1 MWTVK
6 DSKIGKV
13 VSTSDPQA
21 TAAVAKSTS
30 PRGRREKPAKPTKAS
45 AAAAAPRAAA
55 ARKRKATDDAAA
67 DTGHPLKVTAAAAPT
82 ASSAIVSS
90 NPQKKQKKNAKAGK
104 KHKPAT
110 TTTALT
116 PVQVDFNAIP
126 WAEVQP
132 GDGFLMGDDQ
142 APGGFL
148 SLEEIDGVDVE
159 YEVTGGGK
167 MISFKKV
174 KDHEIKGKPASNEA
188 PLSDMDMSSF
198 VHIDDFVEGEQGLD
212 GWNTEDEEDAIEMD
226 ADSAQDEQE
235 EGEEEEEAEAALLT
249 LATHKDALPH
259 NPGAKILKG
268 AAVVNGGAPMPSPHT
283 PADESDSNFDV
294 SAWDSL
300 NLVPEL
306 MKGLQAQRFSAP
318 SEIQAKTLP
327 AAMGGTRDVI
337 GAAQT
342 GSGKTLAFGLPILQ
356 SIAQRTVVT
365 KDPGLHALIL
375 TPTRELAMQV
385 TDHLQNTAK
394 FMSVRI
400 VSIVGGMSIPKQ
412 KRQLLMKPDILV
424 ATPGRLWELASEDEN
439 LLAKLRNI
447 KFLAI
452 DEADRMLE
460 AGHFKDLDSILNA
473 ISLNRADKP
482 ANLVRRT
489 FIFSATLVHDP
500 RMKQKLKSKPF
511 KKGKGGGGPSMENL
525 LKRLEFQDKNP
536 LYVNCLP
543 DQVTA
548 DNLLETRIEC
558 LHTDKDA
565 FLYYILIRYPGRTI
579 VFVNSIDAIRRLV
592 PVLTHM
598 RIKAFGLHAEMQQRQ
613 RLKNL
618 DRFKESTSSVLIASD
633 VAARGLDIPHIEHV
647 VHYQLPR
654 SADLYVHRSG
664 RTARASAEGVSVMM
678 ISPQEVGMYK
688 KICSV
693 LGKTEGVPE
702 FPVDRSLL
710 SGIKTRMSL
719 AKKIDEIEH
728 RKQKKAH
735 EKNWFM
741 KAAEEMDVELDTD
754 FIDSRLTGGE
764 QDTERSKTI
773 AKDQQMKVQALK
785 AELNQL
791 LAQDMVPKGISG
803 NYLTSNVD
811 DGLAGV
817 LIKAGATKSKMPTQ
831 GTTSASQEIRSQQK
845 PKPKSK
851 QKQ

>member
-6 DSKIGKV
+6 DSKSGQ
-13 VSTSDPQA
+13 VSPYDSQVEAPPATS
-21 TAAVAKSTS
+21 TT
-30 PRGRREKPAKPTKAS
+30 KPAKPGK
-45 AAAAAPRAAA
+45 
-55 ARKRKATDDAAA
+55 KRKAIEAEAAVSSA
-67 DTGHPLKVTAAAAPT
+67 SAPPNPIKKRKQTGKKNQKTGSATPTAGKTAAGAA
-82 ASSAIVSS
+82 
-90 NPQKKQKKNAKAGK
+90 
-104 KHKPAT
+104 
-110 TTTALT
+110 T

-174 KDHEIKGKPASNEA
+174 KDHEIKGKPASNEN
-188 PLSDMDMSSF
+188 PLTDMEMSSF
-198 VHIDDFVEGEQGLD
+198 VHIDDFVEGEEGAED
-212 GWNTEDEEDAIEMD
+212 WNTEDEDDVMEMD
-226 ADSAQDEQE
+226 TDDQSGAESEAE
-235 EGEEEEEAEAALLT
+235 EGEEEESALLNRAADEDV
-249 LATHKDALPH
+249 LPRDA
-259 NPGAKILKG
+259 GAKVFKG
-268 AAVVNGGAPMPSPHT
+268 TAVVNGGAPMIKAET
-283 PADESDSNFDV
+283 PDFDSAFDV

-300 NLVPEL
+300 KLVPEL
-306 MKGLQAQRFSAP
+306 MKGLQAQKFSTP

-327 AAMGGTRDVI
+327 ETIGGTRDVI

-385 TDHLQNTAK
+385 TDHLKNTSK

-412 KRQLLMKPDILV
+412 KRQLLMRPDIIV
-424 ATPGRLWELASEDEN
+424 ATPGRLWELASEDEH
-439 LLAKLRNI
+439 LLARLRNI

-473 ISLNRADKP
+473 ISLNRTDKP
-482 ANLVRRT
+482 VNLVRRT

-500 RMKQKLKSKPF
+500 RMKQKLKSKAS
-511 KKGKGGGGPSMENL
+511 KNGKGGPSMENL
-525 LKRLEFQDKNP
+525 LKRLEFQDKKP

-558 LHTDKDA
+558 LHEDKDS

-618 DRFKESTSSVLIASD
+618 DRFKDSTDAVLIASD
-633 VAARGLDIPHIEHV
+633 VAARGLDIPNIEHV

-664 RTARASAEGVSVMM
+664 RTARAAADGVSVMM
-678 ISPQEVGMYK
+678 ISPQEMPVYK
-688 KICSV
+688 KICNV

-702 FPVDRSLL
+702 FPVDRSML
-710 SGIKTRMSL
+710 SGIKLRMNL

-728 RKQKKAH
+728 KKQKKTH
-735 EKNWFM
+735 ERNWFK

-764 QDTERSKTI
+764 QDTERSMKV
-773 AKDQQMKVQALK
+773 AKDQQMRVQKLK
-785 AELNQL
+785 AELNEL
-791 LAQDMVPKGISG
+791 LAKDMVPKGISG

-811 DGLAGV
+811 EGLAGV

-831 GTTSASQEIRSQQK
+831 GTTSASQEIRSK
-845 PKPKSK
+845 K
-851 QKQ
+851 QK